1 MNDWMNEWVWTG
13 VLKFG
18 CVGTRSSTGRC
29 SCFRCV
35 GIAGEI
41 GPPPLLARF
50 SYPRV
55 LFAPWDHPSTLRF
68 PNSTP
73 PLHQQQIHYVPNPTF
88 WGFCLKQFFYLVT
101 LMPKTSKSKSKYKL
115 HAGSPANGQS
125 QMVYLPVFGLKW
137 PGTPV
142 SSTLPSFK
150 HFLPNFEPI
159 RSHTFIVPPHP
170 L

>member
-101 LMPKTSKSKSKYKL
+101 LMPKQVNLNPSTNYTPGALRMAS
-115 HAGSPANGQS
+115 
-125 QMVYLPVFGLKW
+125 LKW
-137 PGTPV
+137 YTY
-142 SSTLPSFK
+142 L
-150 HFLPNFEPI
+150 FLAWNGRAHLFLLLCLASNIFCRILSQSEAI
-159 RSHTFIVPPHP
+159 H